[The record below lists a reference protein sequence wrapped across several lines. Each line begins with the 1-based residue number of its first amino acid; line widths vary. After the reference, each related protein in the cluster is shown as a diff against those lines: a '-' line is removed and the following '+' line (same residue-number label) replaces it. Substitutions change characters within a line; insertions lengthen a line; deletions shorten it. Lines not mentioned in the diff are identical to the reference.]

1 MGARQAVLLTPP
13 KPPYPR
19 PLPFRQHPASL
30 TPLNATL
37 TESPLTAAN
46 KRLTPKLTRLDA
58 TLTKNKGMGPTPLGY
73 STFSPVAV
81 QTTPGTPVDPGLP
94 IQERY
99 ITNLQP
105 HPIH

>member
-13 KPPYPR
+13 KSSHPNQ
-19 PLPFRQHPASL
+19 LPSRQQSGL
-30 TPLNATL
+30 LNPLNATL
-37 TESPLTAAN
+37 TNSHVSVAN
-46 KRLTPKLTRLDA
+46 KRLTPKLTPLDA
-58 TLTKNKGMGPTPLGY
+58 TLTKNKGVAPTPLGY

-99 ITNLQP
+99 LTNLQP
-105 HPIH
+105 H